1 MDYYVY
7 KDDQNI
13 GPLTESEVGNGIRSG
28 RFLSNDLACRVG
40 ETAWK
45 DLSFLFP
52 LETSPPVALAPQIVY
67 QPPPMYQQQ
76 APVPHQ
82 PQIVYQQPPT
92 SFSNNSDVGKVMMY
106 ESNKKSTGI
115 AYLLWFFFGMFGA
128 HRFYIGETG
137 TGVAI
142 LLITVFS
149 FFLMFVAIG
158 FFTIFISSIWVFIDL
173 FLIPSMVQKQ
183 NNLLA
188 ARLNIYS

>member
-13 GPLTESEVGNGIRSG
+13 GPLTETEVGNGMRNG
-28 RFLSNDLACRVG
+28 RFSPTDLACRVG
-40 ETAWK
+40 ETSWK

-52 LETSPPVALAPQIVY
+52 LENSSPVAPAPQIVY
-67 QPPPMYQQQ
+67 QPPPVYQQQ
-76 APVPHQ
+76 APVVRQ
-82 PQIVYQQPPT
+82 PQIVYQQAPT
-92 SFSNNSDVGKVMMY
+92 NFGSSSDVGKLMMY
-106 ESNKKSTGI
+106 EANKKSTGV
-115 AYLLWFFFGMFGA
+115 AYLLWFFLGMFGA

-142 LLITVFS
+142 LLITIISFILMAVFVG
-149 FFLMFVAIG
+149 FL
-158 FFTIFISSIWVFIDL
+158 TIWISSIWVFVDL

-188 ARLNIYS
+188 ARLNIYR